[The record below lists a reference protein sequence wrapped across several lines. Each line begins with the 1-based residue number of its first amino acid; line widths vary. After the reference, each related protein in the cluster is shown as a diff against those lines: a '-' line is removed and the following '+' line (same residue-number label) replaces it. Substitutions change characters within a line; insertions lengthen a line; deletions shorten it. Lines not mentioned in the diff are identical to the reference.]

1 MFVGKQGLNIDGLG
15 AKQIEL
21 FLELGWIEDFV
32 SIFHLSRH
40 QEELLTLEGYKEKS
54 VQNLLDAI
62 ESARHT
68 TLDRM
73 LVALG
78 IPQVGK
84 KTGKILANFVFT
96 LRSEEESIMEVLER
110 ITFEQLESLH
120 DIGPETARSVV
131 EYIEE
136 NSLFIERLIHELDI
150 QIPLS
155 DLLVASK
162 NFKLSGKSFCVTGSF
177 DAISRDAIHELIE
190 KNGGEVRTSVS
201 TKLDY
206 LIVGSDAGSKKTK
219 AESLG
224 VNCIGFEEFQEMI
237 S

>member
-1 MFVGKQGLNIDGLG
+1 
-15 AKQIEL
+15 
-21 FLELGWIEDFV
+21 
-32 SIFHLSRH
+32 
-40 QEELLTLEGYKEKS
+40 
-54 VQNLLDAI
+54 
-62 ESARHT
+62 
-68 TLDRM
+68 M

-96 LRSEEESIMEVLER
+96 LRSEEESIMEVLEH
-110 ITFEQLESLH
+110 ITFEALESLH

-136 NSLFIERLIHELDI
+136 NSLLIERLLHELDI
-150 QIPLS
+150 IIPVRNELS
-155 DLLVASK
+155 TSQVL
-162 NFKLSGKSFCVTGSF
+162 KLSGKSFCVTGSF
-177 DAISRDAIHELIE
+177 EHVSRDTIHELIE

-201 TKLDY
+201 AKLDY

-219 AESLG
+219 AEGLG
-224 VNCIGFEEFQEMI
+224 VSCIGVEEFQEMI